1 MIIIVVV
8 GIIVIIIVGAIKSSK
23 VSQNLGSA
31 SYFKGAEGV
40 QFYIWLEFKMVII
53 VIIIVVS
60 FPIFIIL
67 IHPNRYHFCS
77 RPLYDDHHRLHQ
89 RYPIFF

>member
-1 MIIIVVV
+1 MIIITVVI

-53 VIIIVVS
+53 IIVIIIVVRGL
-60 FPIFIIL
+60 PIFIIAIIKL
-67 IHPNRYHFCS
+67 QSSSF
-77 RPLYDDHHRLHQ
+77 
-89 RYPIFF
+89 

>member
-40 QFYIWLEFKMVII
+40 QFYIWLESKMVII
-53 VIIIVVS
+53 TTIIVVKTFVRNQLALS
-60 FPIFIIL
+60 MV
-67 IHPNRYHFCS
+67 S
-77 RPLYDDHHRLHQ
+77 
-89 RYPIFF
+89 

>member
-8 GIIVIIIVGAIKSSK
+8 DIFILIIIVDAIKSSK

-40 QFYIWLEFKMVII
+40 QFYIWLEFKMVVIII

-60 FPIFIIL
+60 LPIFIIL
-67 IHPNRYHFCS
+67 I
-77 RPLYDDHHRLHQ
+77 PLSLLQ
-89 RYPIFF
+89 SSSL

>member
-40 QFYIWLEFKMVII
+40 QFYIWLEFKMDVIII
-53 VIIIVVS
+53 VIIIVVRGL
-60 FPIFIIL
+60 PIYIIA
-67 IHPNRYHFCS
+67 IIS
-77 RPLYDDHHRLHQ
+77 RPLFDDRHHHPKRNS
-89 RYPIFF
+89 IFF